1 MKNEIKQ
8 YLSDFLLE
16 LKENT
21 LSDLRENDRH
31 YNELLHKTVTLTEH
45 SLYDDKTF
53 KKVDELSE
61 TYNEIGSIEQDV
73 VYFQGY
79 LDCIKLLKLLGC
91 L

>member
-31 YNELLHKTVTLTEH
+31 YNELLDKTFTLTEH
-45 SLYDDKTF
+45 SQYDDKTF

-61 TYNEIGSIEQDV
+61 IYNQIGSIEQDV